1 MKIISPVQ
9 MPLSNRCAL
18 FAIGT
23 VIGVLS
29 PATAHAQGHVGDV
42 GLDVATNGQITTHE
56 ITSGGIGSERRV
68 FRANFGDTGIAAFT
82 SNPGFDALPSTFSTG
97 YRIGFNIRTALL
109 VWNGTTFEPTDPA
122 GPLAGER
129 LKISFITSNV
139 TSNAGSVPGF
149 SLAVQSDGGWHRHLS
164 FNLLAAT
171 GTSAPTPG
179 IYLLE
184 LELWSNDPG
193 VLQSKPLWMV
203 MNHASTTDAHDA
215 AAAWVIDNFLPNP
228 CPADVQTD
236 GVVNG
241 QDLAV
246 VLSGWGGSGAADIDG
261 SGIVDGSDLTI
272 LLGAWG
278 ECP

>member
-1 MKIISPVQ
+1 MNNTLTRQ
-9 MPLSNRCAL
+9 TTLSARYAR
-18 FAIGT
+18 FVIGA

-29 PATAHAQGHVGDV
+29 GATANAQGHVGDI
-42 GLDVATNGQITTHE
+42 GLRVATDGKITTHE
-56 ITSGGIGSERRV
+56 ITSAGIGSETRV
-68 FRANFGDTGIAAFT
+68 FRASFGDTGIAAFT
-82 SNPGFDALPSTFSTG
+82 SNPGFDALPGTFNTS
-97 YRIGFNIRTALL
+97 YRIGFNIRTALA
-109 VWNGTTFEPTDPA
+109 VWNGTAFEATDPG

-164 FNLLAAT
+164 FNLLAAP
-171 GTSAPTPG
+171 GTPAPTPG

-184 LELWSNDPG
+184 LELWSTDPA

-203 MNHASTTDAHDA
+203 MNHASTPDAHDA
-215 AAAWVIDNFLPNP
+215 AAAWVIDNSLPNP

-236 GVVNG
+236 GFVNG

-246 VLSGWGGSGAADIDG
+246 LLSSWGGSGTADIDG
-261 SGIVDGSDLTI
+261 SGIVDGSDLTT

-278 ECP
+278 VCP